1 MRGKLTLEQKWH
13 QQSEAA
19 KSAAEKLPQGKE
31 RERWVEQLR
40 CPNCGKTGTPRLSQA
55 DGWTVH
61 VDTALPATAQRNSD
75 DDPTGKRTVRGAY
88 CRHVRVGS
96 QVL

>member
-31 RERWVEQLR
+31 REDLLRKARQLETASHI
-40 CPNCGKTGTPRLSQA
+40 NEWLSSPGLQ
-55 DGWTVH
+55 
-61 VDTALPATAQRNSD
+61 P
-75 DDPTGKRTVRGAY
+75 PT
-88 CRHVRVGS
+88 
-96 QVL
+96 